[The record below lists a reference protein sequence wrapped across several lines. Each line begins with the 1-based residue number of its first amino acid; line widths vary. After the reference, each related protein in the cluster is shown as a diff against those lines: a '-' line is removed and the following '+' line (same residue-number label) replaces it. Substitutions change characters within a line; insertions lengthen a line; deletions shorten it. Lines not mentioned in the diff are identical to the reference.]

1 MNDPLE
7 RYLNDHLAGATGAI
21 AFIGDLAERQEGEE
35 ERSFY
40 LELKEKVS
48 ADQGLLKNLIQRA
61 GMEETVMAQ
70 VTGGITSR
78 AGKLKLMWEGL
89 EPGKLGQFEALEMLA
104 LGIQG
109 KKLLWTVLGEVAP
122 LYPEWEGVDFAALK
136 QEARRQREEVEQRRL
151 NAGREALPDPQ
162 RSRPGS

>member
-1 MNDPLE
+1 MENPLE
-7 RYLNDHLAGATGAI
+7 RYLNDHLAGAGGAVTL
-21 AFIGDLAERQEGEE
+21 IGDLAGRQEADD
-35 ERSFY
+35 ERRFY

-48 ADQGLLKNLIQRA
+48 ADQQFLKDLIQRA
-61 GMEETVMAQ
+61 GMEETVMARLA
-70 VTGGITSR
+70 GGLTSR

-89 EPGKLGQFEALEMLA
+89 EPGKLGNFEALEMLA

-122 LYPEWEGVDFAALK
+122 LYPEWEGVDFGALK
-136 QEARRQREEVEQRRL
+136 QEAKRQRDEVEQRRL

-162 RSRPGS
+162 RSRSGS